1 MTSSTAVRRPI
12 RLLVNGLHSKSGG
25 GITYLTNMLPQI
37 AADRDIEVHL
47 CLNEDQRD
55 LISTS
60 LDGISVHLLSFQPS
74 FLGRLFH
81 EQIQIP
87 FLARRLGA
95 DATFSPANYGPL
107 AARGGIILLRN
118 ALSVA
123 FVERRP
129 MKLLYWAMLYLGTA
143 LSLIFSRRAIAVSN
157 YARRSAAGGL
167 LSLVLNRIA
176 VIPHGVSPHFS
187 PSPAPS
193 ARRED
198 FLLAVSDI
206 YVQKNLVNLIL
217 AIDRLRRKHPD
228 IRIKI
233 AGRPIDRD
241 YFNTLQALVAR
252 LGVEAHVEFLGQV
265 PRDELV
271 DLYRRCGVFVF
282 PSTVETFGNPL
293 VEAMACGAPIACSN
307 TAAMPE
313 VVGDA
318 AVFFDPADVD
328 GIASS
333 VESLM
338 TDPQLRSTLGARAVA
353 RSAHFSWSLTASRT
367 LAVIKETV
375 PA

>member
-1 MTSSTAVRRPI
+1 MTSSRTARRPI

-25 GITYLTNMLPQI
+25 GVTYLTNMLPQI
-37 AADRDIEVHL
+37 AADKDVEVHL

-55 LISTS
+55 LISAS

-87 FLARRLGA
+87 LLARRLGS

-107 AARGGIILLRN
+107 AARRGIILLRN

-129 MKLLYWAMLYLGTA
+129 MKLVYWAMLYLGTA

-167 LSLVLNRIA
+167 LSLVIDRIA

-187 PSPAPS
+187 PPPDG

-233 AGRPIDRD
+233 AGRPIDQD
-241 YFNTLQALVAR
+241 YFQTLQGLVAR
-252 LGVEAHVEFLGQV
+252 LGVGDRVEFLGQV
-265 PRDELV
+265 PRDDLV

-328 GIASS
+328 GIAAS

-338 TDPQLRSTLGARAVA
+338 ADPERRRALSARAVA